1 MGDNFDFGG
10 AGEEIEG
17 APPAESGTEVW
28 ERRRSEVATVN
39 RYLYQQ
45 TQQFINMML
54 EAPDLEALLEIF
66 LSSMPRHFSFRVAE
80 LWLLDSEDT
89 LGGLITGAERWGK
102 SLQLLHD
109 VYPIQELYDL
119 EPDIEIFDATDS
131 RMFEVLKSEQG
142 VAYAMLMPLMDA
154 GRLIGSLHLGWQDE
168 SVELGE
174 PEDAL
179 LAHLSTVM
187 SRCFINMVEQQ
198 QVTRLTLL
206 DSLTQIG
213 NLRGFERDIAREISR
228 SQRGESAF
236 TILMLEIDDHDDLA
250 EHYGSRRAQFVIKKV
265 AERLSSNLRATDM
278 LARLDRP
285 RFAVLIPGSGEMLAG
300 EIAERMRADV
310 EDFAIDDGRGA
321 VLQVCVSV
329 GLVTWEPQQYPA
341 IDMPQLA
348 RQMESVGVK
357 ALEKA
362 MSQGGNCVAIS
373 RLSTIIL

>member
-1 MGDNFDFGG
+1 MGDNFDFAG

-45 TQQFINMML
+45 TQQFMNMML

-66 LSSMPRHFSFRVAE
+66 LSSMPRHFSFRVVE
-80 LWLLDSEDT
+80 LWLLDSEDM

-109 VYPIQELYDL
+109 IYPIQELYDL

-142 VAYAMLMPLMDA
+142 VEYALLMPLMDA

-168 SVELGE
+168 SFELGE

-179 LAHLSTVM
+179 LAHLATVM

-198 QVTRLTLL
+198 QITRLTVV
-206 DSLTQIG
+206 DPLTQIG
-213 NLRGFERDIAREISR
+213 NLRGFERDIAREIAR
-228 SQRGESAF
+228 AQRAESPF
-236 TILMLEIDDHDDLA
+236 TVLMLEIDDHDDLA
-250 EHYGSRRAQFVIKKV
+250 EHYGSRRAQFVVKKV

-321 VLQVCVSV
+321 VLQVCVSI

-341 IDMPQLA
+341 IDMSALA
-348 RQMESVGVK
+348 RQMESVGIK

-362 MSQGGNCVAIS
+362 MSQGGNCVAIL
-373 RLSTIIL
+373 RLSTMIL

>member
-1 MGDNFDFGG
+1 MGENFDFGG

-45 TQQFINMML
+45 SQQFVSMML
-54 EAPDLEALLEIF
+54 EAGDLESLLEI
-66 LSSMPRHFSFRVAE
+66 LLGNMPRHFSFRVAE
-80 LWLLDSEDT
+80 LWLLDSEET
-89 LGGLITGAERWGK
+89 LAGLITGAERWGK
-102 SLQLLHD
+102 SLQFLYD
-109 VYPIQELYDL
+109 IYPIQELYDL

-142 VAYAMLMPLMDA
+142 VEYAMLMPLMDA

-168 SVELGE
+168 SVDMGDA
-174 PEDAL
+174 EDAL
-179 LAHLSTVM
+179 LAHLASVI
-187 SRCFINMVEQQ
+187 SRCFRNMVQQ
-198 QVTRLTLL
+198 QQISRLTLV
-206 DSLTQIG
+206 DPLTQIG

-228 SQRGESAF
+228 AHRAETPF
-236 TILMLEIDDHDDLA
+236 TLMMLEIDDYDDLA
-250 EHYGSRRAQFVIKKV
+250 EHYGRRRSQFVVKKV
-265 AERLSSNLRATDM
+265 AERLASNLRATDM

-285 RFAVLIPGSGEMLAG
+285 RFALLIPGSGELLAG
-300 EIAERMRADV
+300 EIAERMRADI

-321 VLQVCVSV
+321 VLQVCVSI

-357 ALEKA
+357 ALDKA
-362 MSQGGNCVAIS
+362 VSRGGNGVAAS
-373 RLSTIIL
+373 RLSTMIL

>member
-1 MGDNFDFGG
+1 MGDNFDFAG

-39 RYLYQQ
+39 RYLFQQ
-45 TQQFINMML
+45 TQQFMNMML

-66 LSSMPRHFSFRVAE
+66 LSSMPRHFSFRVVE
-80 LWLLDSEDT
+80 LWLLDSEDM

-109 VYPIQELYDL
+109 IYPIQELYDL

-142 VAYAMLMPLMDA
+142 VEYALLMPLMDA

-168 SVELGE
+168 SFELGE

-179 LAHLSTVM
+179 LAHLATVM

-198 QVTRLTLL
+198 QITRLTVV
-206 DSLTQIG
+206 DPLTQIG
-213 NLRGFERDIAREISR
+213 NLRGFERDIAREIAR
-228 SQRGESAF
+228 AQRAESPF
-236 TILMLEIDDHDDLA
+236 TVLMLEIDDHDDLA
-250 EHYGSRRAQFVIKKV
+250 EHYGSRRAQFVVKKV

-310 EDFAIDDGRGA
+310 EDFAIDDG
-321 VLQVCVSV
+321 
-329 GLVTWEPQQYPA
+329 
-341 IDMPQLA
+341 
-348 RQMESVGVK
+348 
-357 ALEKA
+357 
-362 MSQGGNCVAIS
+362 
-373 RLSTIIL
+373 